1 MEKILYSEITIICAI
16 VSIVVWLNDTRKSRG
31 PVLIGQKLFRSLL
44 WVNMGAMLFDLI
56 QVLFNGTFYKYSYL
70 IETVSIFFYYLLYS
84 LIAYIFT
91 LYADYELYPDNNRF
105 KKRAVIYSIPAVVM
119 VVMCVASFW
128 NGWYFVIDENNS
140 YLRGSLF
147 YIPTIISFG
156 YILYILRMLTMYKRN
171 NLLETNAQKDLYKRL
186 FIFPMTP
193 CVGAILQIMLPGSVW
208 IFPGT
213 TLAILTNYIAI
224 QNGYMARDHLTGLY
238 NRSQLENFMNY
249 QLKNLKKGNYF
260 FLILLDLDKFKQIN
274 DTYGHVVGDDAL
286 IHAAKLLRGS
296 CKRRSDYVARLG
308 GDEFVIIGQC
318 EDTEAVDMII
328 KRMHDV
334 ADDFNRT
341 GKKPYNIY
349 FSAGYVIYDGSEYAT
364 LDILLSEAD
373 RKMYEVKNAKK
384 NKEKMENNA

>member
-1 MEKILYSEITIICAI
+1 MEKILYSEITIICVI
-16 VSIVVWLNDTRKSRG
+16 ISIVVWLNDTRKSRG

-296 CKRRSDYVARLG
+296 CKRRADYVARLG

-373 RKMYEVKNAKK
+373 RKMYEVKKAKK
-384 NKEKMENNA
+384 NKEKLENNA

>member
-1 MEKILYSEITIICAI
+1 MEKILYSEITIICVI
-16 VSIVVWLNDTRKSRG
+16 ISIVVWLNDTRKSRG
-31 PVLIGQKLFRSLL
+31 PVMIGQKLFRSLL

-56 QVLFNGTFYKYSYL
+56 QVLFNGTSYKYSYL

-128 NGWYFVIDENNS
+128 NGWYFVIDETNR
-140 YLRGSLF
+140 YMRGSLF

-349 FSAGYVIYDGSEYAT
+349 FSAGYVIYDGSDYAT

>member
-16 VSIVVWLNDTRKSRG
+16 ISIVVWLNDTRKSRG
-31 PVLIGQKLFRSLL
+31 PVMIGQKLFRLLL

-56 QVLFNGTFYKYSYL
+56 QVLFNGTSYKYSYL

-119 VVMCVASFW
+119 VVMCVASLW
-128 NGWYFVIDENNS
+128 NGWYFFIDETNR
-140 YLRGSLF
+140 YVRGSLF

-156 YILYILRMLTMYKRN
+156 YILYILRMLTMYKRE
-171 NLLETNAQKDLYKRL
+171 NLLETNAQRDLYSRL

-193 CVGAILQIMLPGSVW
+193 CLGAILQIMLPGSVW

-213 TLAILTNYIAI
+213 TLAILINYIAI

-349 FSAGYVIYDGSEYAT
+349 FSAGYVIYDGSDYAT

>member
-349 FSAGYVIYDGSEYAT
+349 FSAGYVIYDGSDYAT

>member
-16 VSIVVWLNDTRKSRG
+16 ISIVVWLNDTRKSRG
-31 PVLIGQKLFRSLL
+31 PVMIGQKLFRSLL

-373 RKMYEVKNAKK
+373 RKMYEVKKAKK
-384 NKEKMENNA
+384 NKEKLENNA

>member
-16 VSIVVWLNDTRKSRG
+16 ISIVVWLNDTRKSRG
-31 PVLIGQKLFRSLL
+31 PVMIGQKLFRSLL

-56 QVLFNGTFYKYSYL
+56 QVLFNGTSYKYSYL

-128 NGWYFVIDENNS
+128 NGWYFVIDETNS
-140 YLRGSLF
+140 YLRGALF

-349 FSAGYVIYDGSEYAT
+349 FSAGYVIYDGSDYAT

-373 RKMYEVKNAKK
+373 RKMYEVKKAKK
-384 NKEKMENNA
+384 NKEKLENNA

>member
-1 MEKILYSEITIICAI
+1 MEKILYSEITIICVI
-16 VSIVVWLNDTRKSRG
+16 ISIVVWLNDTRKSRG
-31 PVLIGQKLFRSLL
+31 PVMIGQKLFRSLL

-56 QVLFNGTFYKYSYL
+56 QVLFNGTSYKYSYL

-128 NGWYFVIDENNS
+128 NGWYFVIDETNS

-349 FSAGYVIYDGSEYAT
+349 FSAGYVIYDGSDYAT

-373 RKMYEVKNAKK
+373 RKMYEVKKAKK

>member
-16 VSIVVWLNDTRKSRG
+16 ISIVVWLNDTRKSRG
-31 PVLIGQKLFRSLL
+31 PVMIGQKLFRSLL

-56 QVLFNGTFYKYSYL
+56 QVLFNGTSYKYSYL

>member
-16 VSIVVWLNDTRKSRG
+16 ISIVVWLNDTRKSRG

-128 NGWYFVIDENNS
+128 NGWYFVIDETNS

-373 RKMYEVKNAKK
+373 RKMYEVKKAKK

>member
-1 MEKILYSEITIICAI
+1 MEKILYSEITIICVI
-16 VSIVVWLNDTRKSRG
+16 ISIVVWLNDTRKSRG
-31 PVLIGQKLFRSLL
+31 PVMIGQKLFRSLL

-56 QVLFNGTFYKYSYL
+56 QVLFNGTSYKYSYL

-128 NGWYFVIDENNS
+128 NGWYFVIDETNS

-349 FSAGYVIYDGSEYAT
+349 FSAGYVIYDGSDYAT

-373 RKMYEVKNAKK
+373 RKMYEVKKAKK
-384 NKEKMENNA
+384 NKEKLENNA

>member
-16 VSIVVWLNDTRKSRG
+16 ISIVVWLNDTRKSRG
-31 PVLIGQKLFRSLL
+31 PVMIGQKLFRSLL

-128 NGWYFVIDENNS
+128 NGWYFVIDETNS

-373 RKMYEVKNAKK
+373 RKMYEVKKAKK
-384 NKEKMENNA
+384 NKEKLENNA

>member
-1 MEKILYSEITIICAI
+1 MEKILYSEITIICSI
-16 VSIVVWLNDTRKSRG
+16 VLIVVWLNDIRKSRG
-31 PVLIGQKLFRSLL
+31 PVMIGQKLFRTLL
-44 WVNMGAMLFDLI
+44 WINMGAMYFDLT
-56 QVLFNGTFYKYSYL
+56 QVLFNGTSYEYSFFV
-70 IETVSIFFYYLLYS
+70 EKASIFFYYLLYS
-84 LIAYIFT
+84 LVAYVFT

-105 KKRAVIYSIPAVVM
+105 KKRSIIYSIPVVVM
-119 VVMCVASFW
+119 VVMCVLSIW
-128 NGWYFVIDENNS
+128 NGWYFVIDETNTYS
-140 YLRGSLF
+140 RGNLF

-156 YILYILRMLTMYKRN
+156 YILYILRMLTMYKRD
-171 NLLETNAQKDLYKRL
+171 NLLETGVQRDLYGRL
-186 FIFPMTP
+186 FVFPLMP
-193 CVGAILQIMLPGSVW
+193 CLGAILQIMLPGTVW

-213 TLAILTNYIAI
+213 TLAILINYIAV

-260 FLILLDLDKFKQIN
+260 FLILLEMDKFKQIN

-328 KRMHDV
+328 QRMHDV
-334 ADDFNRT
+334 ADEFNIYS
-341 GKKPYNIY
+341 KKPYKIY
-349 FSAGYVIYDGSEYAT
+349 FSAGYVIYDGSTYAT
-364 LDILLSEAD
+364 LDTLLSEAD
-373 RKMYEVKNAKK
+373 RKMYEVKKAKK
-384 NKEKMENNA
+384 NKEKIENNA